1 MVILPPYRGHTVYL
15 AQDMPDPRACHM
27 PTRDTLA
34 AAPIDDFDDMPA
46 LVPIDDFDDMP
57 TRTPCMNISH
67 LQVMVRTL
75 EQLLELRVLWQG
87 AFLVVW
93 QRLLGDVAQPLAAL
107 LVDCRARAR
116 EGGGRAA
123 RFSLP

>member
-57 TRTPCMNISH
+57 T
-67 LQVMVRTL
+67 
-75 EQLLELRVLWQG
+75 LLPMSPGKPQG
-87 AFLVVW
+87 ATLDAVAMSW
-93 QRLLGDVAQPLAAL
+93 GRTELEMPLQGQYIACSRMRLRCLRLQRRQ
-107 LVDCRARAR
+107 
-116 EGGGRAA
+116 
-123 RFSLP
+123 